1 MPLLTFHQIV
11 DGSAMNIWRYI
22 ILSQLI
28 SVKILMEFFLFYL
41 PNANKEILSQSW

>member
-11 DGSAMNIWRYI
+11 DGAVMNIWRYI
-22 ILSQLI
+22 ILYQLI

-41 PNANKEILSQSW
+41 QNGNKEILSQPW